1 MGDNRLA
8 EVMKKMADTAG
19 LQGRYT
25 NHGVRCKIVNQ
36 LLRAGV
42 HPIQAAQLSG
52 HKRPE
57 SLYETQLTYL
67 TT

>member
-8 EVMKKMADTAG
+8 ENIKKMADTGG

-25 NHGVRCKIVNQ
+25 NHGVCRRMVNQ

-42 HPIQAAQLSG
+42 HPIEAAVIRTQA
-52 HKRPE
+52 P
-57 SLYETQLTYL
+57 
-67 TT
+67 